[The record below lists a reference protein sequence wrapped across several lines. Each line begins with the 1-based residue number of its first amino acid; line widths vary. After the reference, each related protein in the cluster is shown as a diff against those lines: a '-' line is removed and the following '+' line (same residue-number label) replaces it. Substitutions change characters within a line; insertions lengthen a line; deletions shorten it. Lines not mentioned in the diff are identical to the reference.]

1 MSEPNV
7 VEKLKKE
14 VIGYFDNFLTDIEK
28 KKKLIEKSK
37 DEILKRK
44 GDLQDV
50 LDMFT
55 KYGIEIVDYK
65 KVNNH
70 FNELPEY
77 TGIKPYAAILFAVKH
92 PDNNVILNIKARYT
106 CYICSKK
113 HIYSGYEL
121 DLSNNGCEAVNEK
134 SIRAKSIKECINIFK
149 NKHKL
154 YSFPMVEIGP
164 RADKITEEFFF
175 HIVNSLLSLKT
186 MDDIKKFKNFTSL
199 EIVESNE
206 VLNSANSLNRK
217 SASSKMVVF
226 R

>member
-1 MSEPNV
+1 MSELNV
-7 VEKLKKE
+7 VEKLKTE
-14 VIGYFDNFLTDIEK
+14 VIGYFDNFLVDIEK

-37 DEILKRK
+37 NEILKGK
-44 GDLQDV
+44 GDLQDI
-50 LDMFT
+50 LDMFA

-65 KVNNH
+65 KINNH

-77 TGIKPYAAILFAVKH
+77 TDLKPYAAILFAVKH

-121 DLSNNGCEAVNEK
+121 DLSNNGCDAVNEK

-186 MDDIKKFKNFTSL
+186 MEDIKKFKNFTSL

-217 SASSKMVVF
+217 TSIANMVVF

>member
-1 MSEPNV
+1 MSELKV

-14 VIGYFDNFLTDIEK
+14 VIGYFDNFLADIEK

-37 DEILKRK
+37 DEILKGK
-44 GDLQDV
+44 SDLQDI

-77 TGIKPYAAILFAVKH
+77 TGIKPYAAISFAVKH

-106 CYICSKK
+106 CYICEK
-113 HIYSGYEL
+113 HRYSGYEL
-121 DLSNNGCEAVNEK
+121 DLSNDGCDAVNEK
-134 SIRAKSIKECINIFK
+134 SIRTKSIKECINIFK
-149 NKHKL
+149 NKLKL

-186 MDDIKKFKNFTSL
+186 MEDIKKFKNFTSL

-206 VLNSANSLNRK
+206 VLKSANSLNRK
-217 SASSKMVVF
+217 TSIPKMVVF

>member
-1 MSEPNV
+1 MSELNV
-7 VEKLKKE
+7 VEKLKTE
-14 VIGYFDNFLTDIEK
+14 VIGYFDNFLVDIEK

-37 DEILKRK
+37 NEILKGK
-44 GDLQDV
+44 GDLQDI

-113 HIYSGYEL
+113 HIDSGYEL

-149 NKHKL
+149 NKLKL

-175 HIVNSLLSLKT
+175 HIVNSILSLKT
-186 MDDIKKFKNFTSL
+186 MEDIKKFKNFTSL

-217 SASSKMVVF
+217 TSIANMVVF

>member
-1 MSEPNV
+1 MSGLKV

-14 VIGYFDNFLTDIEK
+14 VIGYFDNFLADIEK

-37 DEILKRK
+37 DEILKGK
-44 GDLQDV
+44 SDLQDI

-106 CYICSKK
+106 CYIYEK

-121 DLSNNGCEAVNEK
+121 DLSNVGCDAVNEK

-149 NKHKL
+149 NKLKL

-186 MDDIKKFKNFTSL
+186 MEDIKKFKNFTSL

-206 VLNSANSLNRK
+206 VLKSANSLNRK
-217 SASSKMVVF
+217 TSIPKMVVF

>member
-1 MSEPNV
+1 MSELKV

-14 VIGYFDNFLTDIEK
+14 VIGYFDNFLADIEK

-37 DEILKRK
+37 DEILKGK
-44 GDLQDV
+44 SDLQDI

-77 TGIKPYAAILFAVKH
+77 TGIKPYAAISFAVKH

-106 CYICSKK
+106 CYICEK

-121 DLSNNGCEAVNEK
+121 DLSNDGCDAVNEK
-134 SIRAKSIKECINIFK
+134 SIRTKSIKECINIFK
-149 NKHKL
+149 NKLKL

-186 MDDIKKFKNFTSL
+186 MEDIKKFKNFTSL

-206 VLNSANSLNRK
+206 VLKSANSLNRK
-217 SASSKMVVF
+217 TSIPKMVVF

>member
-1 MSEPNV
+1 MSEPKII
-7 VEKLKKE
+7 EKLKTE
-14 VIGYFDNFLTDIEK
+14 VIGYFDNFLVDIEK

-37 DEILKRK
+37 NEILKGK
-44 GDLQDV
+44 GDLQDI

-106 CYICSKK
+106 CYICKK
-113 HIYSGYEL
+113 HISGYEL

-134 SIRAKSIKECINIFK
+134 SIMLKSIKECINIFK
-149 NKHKL
+149 NKLKL
-154 YSFPMVEIGP
+154 YSFPMVKIGP
-164 RADKITEEFFF
+164 DADKITEEFFF

-186 MDDIKKFKNFTSL
+186 MEDIKKFKNFTSL

-206 VLNSANSLNRK
+206 VLKSANSLNRK
-217 SASSKMVVF
+217 PWIAKMVVF